1 MKVDLVI
8 FGGGIAGL
16 WSLAV
21 LRKAGI
27 NAVLIDSKSLGGMQS
42 LASQGMI
49 HGGQRYALQGANN
62 NHSTM
67 LKDLPEIWNNCL
79 DGSGPLDLSKVAV
92 LAKTQLMWSPGAL
105 TDRVAAFFASKVMQS
120 EVKGLPRSEWP
131 KGLDDNCGRAGAVY
145 ELQEVVIDC
154 NSLFHELCR
163 LTEGSCFKGR
173 AIAFSR
179 SENGA
184 ITGVT
189 VKRGASE
196 NDDGDTV
203 HIEARGFI
211 AAAGLGNEE
220 LRDMIGADHVQTQVR
235 PLKQIYVREAPF
247 DLFAHC
253 ITTDPRPRA
262 TITTHI
268 SARGERI
275 WYMGGLVG
283 VYGVDKSDEEA
294 LDFAKKE
301 MRTLFPKV
309 DWSKASWATLSVD
322 RAEPKVESGFLPDG
336 PAMIEGA
343 DNFLFAWPTKMT
355 FAPALGADTVK
366 WAQEKLGLAGGVS
379 LLGSL
384 EKQDIALAAAVVDA
398 PPWERITW
406 TGDRAD
412 ELRPTAY

>member
-1 MKVDLVI
+1 MKADLVI

-16 WSLAV
+16 WSLAA
-21 LRKAGI
+21 LRQAGI
-27 NAVLIDSKSLGGMQS
+27 NAILIDPKKLGGMQS

-49 HGGQRYALQGANN
+49 HGGQRYALQGSNN
-62 NHSTM
+62 SHSTM
-67 LKDLPEIWNNCL
+67 LKDLPEIWNSCL
-79 DGSGPLDLSKVAV
+79 DGSGPLDLSKVKV

-131 KGLDDNCGRAGAVY
+131 KGLNDNCGRAGAVY

-154 NSLFHELCR
+154 NSLFHELLR
-163 LTEGSCFKGR
+163 LTEGACFQGR

-179 SENGA
+179 SERGA
-184 ITGVT
+184 ISGVT
-189 VKRGASE
+189 VKRGASD
-196 NDDGDTV
+196 NDDGDTL
-203 HIEARGFI
+203 HIEAKGFI
-211 AAAGLGNEE
+211 AAAGLGNEQ
-220 LRDMIGADHVQTQVR
+220 LRDMIGASHVQTQVR
-235 PLKQIYVREAPF
+235 PLKQIYVKEAPF

-268 SARGERI
+268 SASGERI

-301 MRTLFPKV
+301 MRALFPKV
-309 DWSKASWATLSVD
+309 DWSDASWGTLSVD
-322 RAEPKVESGFLPDG
+322 RAEPKVDSGFLPDG
-336 PAMIEGA
+336 PAMIEGE
-343 DNFLFAWPTKMT
+343 DNFLFTWPTKMT

-366 WAQEKLGLAGGVS
+366 WAADKLSLNGGAS
-379 LLGSL
+379 LLGSAA
-384 EKQDIALAAAVVDA
+384 KQEIALEGAVVDS
-398 PPWERITW
+398 PPWERISW
-406 TGDRAD
+406 SGDD
-412 ELRPTAY
+412 KEQLKPTAY